1 MEAVN
6 QFKHAIE
13 EAKLQVI
20 SNQNLSQSLS
30 NELRLKQRLL
40 DEEQKTTDKLIEVI
54 FRPKSRFL
62 WKFQDKK

>member
-54 FRPKSRFL
+54 FRPKSPQKSFEKL
-62 WKFQDKK
+62 K

>member
-20 SNQNLSQSLS
+20 SNQNLSQNLS

-40 DEEQKTTDKLIEVI
+40 DEEQKTTDKLIEVH
-54 FRPKSRFL
+54 L
-62 WKFQDKK
+62 Y

>member
-20 SNQNLSQSLS
+20 SNQNLSQNLS

-40 DEEQKTTDKLIEVI
+40 DEEQKTTDKLIEVHI
-54 FRPKSRFL
+54 FEFTEK
-62 WKFQDKK
+62 